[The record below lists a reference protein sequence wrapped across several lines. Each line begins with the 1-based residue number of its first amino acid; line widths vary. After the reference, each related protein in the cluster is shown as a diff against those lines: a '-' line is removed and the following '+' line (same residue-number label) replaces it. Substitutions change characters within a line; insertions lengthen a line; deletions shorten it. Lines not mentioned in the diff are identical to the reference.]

1 MHALIVTLDFPIIY
15 TTNYDRNIE
24 AAFEVHGREYVK
36 VAHARD
42 IANIKQGVTQI
53 VKFHVYFDDD
63 GSLVITET
71 DYFNRLA
78 FDAPLDVKFR
88 SDALGKTVLF
98 IGCSRNDMNIR
109 LLLHNLWRT
118 WKASGY
124 EKDRPKSFAFMPCGK
139 AFKFSARSLVIRPRR

>member
-1 MHALIVTLDFPIIY
+1 
-15 TTNYDRNIE
+15 
-24 AAFEVHGREYVK
+24 
-36 VAHARD
+36 
-42 IANIKQGVTQI
+42 
-53 VKFHVYFDDD
+53 
-63 GSLVITET
+63 VITDT

-98 IGCSRNDMNIR
+98 IGYRMNDMNIW

-124 EKDRPKSFAFMPCGK
+124 ERIGPSPFMPCGNPIQQAILHEWGVQVLGAQTGDPAETLTNFLDELGK
-139 AFKFSARSLVIRPRR
+139 RVST